1 MMEWTSSFTKN
12 METSQLRYFIANVKY
27 RTLIWASIWVS
38 IELSRQK
45 IMFNSFTHVIYITFN
60 LSLFIIYLFFFI
72 LIFFFHVYNVLN
84 DCIFLEIIEEKLNRT
99 ESRRAFLGSG
109 IWPNCSVGFGKV
121 YRDAGLDRIIVWDF
135 WNFNGMRNY
144 SVGFGKL

>member
-1 MMEWTSSFTKN
+1 
-12 METSQLRYFIANVKY
+12 
-27 RTLIWASIWVS
+27 
-38 IELSRQK
+38 
-45 IMFNSFTHVIYITFN
+45 MFNSFTHVIYITFN

-109 IWPNCSVGFGKV
+109 I
-121 YRDAGLDRIIVWDF
+121 
-135 WNFNGMRNY
+135 
-144 SVGFGKL
+144 